1 MRQGTS
7 RYGTSGHSFV
17 ELDLGEAGPSFF
29 WFGFVK
35 LLAVGQRGNEVDNEG
50 LDNELKE
57 TVAENLLQ
65 QTGDISRGCFAQGD
79 TPQPLILADNFQE
92 FLVCTVKNNTTFPNG
107 VSDHRTTCTSY
118 SQPLCTMGE

>member
-65 QTGDISRGCFAQGD
+65 QTGDISRGCFA
-79 TPQPLILADNFQE
+79 LVSHRVILADYFGPVS
-92 FLVCTVKNNTTFPNG
+92 FLRLYELNNTTSPNG
-107 VSDHRTTCTSY
+107 ESDHRTTCTS
-118 SQPLCTMGE
+118 